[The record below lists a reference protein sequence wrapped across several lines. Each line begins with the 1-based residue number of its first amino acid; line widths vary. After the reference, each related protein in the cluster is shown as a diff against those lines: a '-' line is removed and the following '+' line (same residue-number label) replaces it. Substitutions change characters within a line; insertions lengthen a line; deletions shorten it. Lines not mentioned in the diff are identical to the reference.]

1 MKFEIYRISES
12 ENLRKLLYRRFCD
25 YYHPEYNLNVVNSYL
40 KKAFINM
47 KKVSTLLL
55 ITTLFIG
62 STYSQCPMCKTAL
75 TSARK
80 EGVNKYDRQVG
91 NGINK
96 GILFL
101 MSVPYVLVAGAG
113 FAFYKSNQKKKTQ
126 SKPVRY

>member
-1 MKFEIYRISES
+1 MKR
-12 ENLRKLLYRRFCD
+12 
-25 YYHPEYNLNVVNSYL
+25 VT
-40 KKAFINM
+40 
-47 KKVSTLLL
+47 TLLL
-55 ITTLFIG
+55 MSTLFFG
-62 STYSQCPMCKTAL
+62 AVYSQCPMCKTAL
-75 TSARK
+75 TSSRK

-113 FAFYKSNQKKKTQ
+113 FAFYKSNQKKKAQ

>member
-1 MKFEIYRISES
+1 
-12 ENLRKLLYRRFCD
+12 
-25 YYHPEYNLNVVNSYL
+25 
-40 KKAFINM
+40 M

-55 ITTLFIG
+55 MSTLFFG
-62 STYSQCPMCKTAL
+62 TVYSQCPMCKTAL
-75 TSARK
+75 TSSRK
-80 EGVNKYDRQVG
+80 EGVNKYERQVG

-113 FAFYKSNQKKKTQ
+113 FAFYKSNQKKKAQ